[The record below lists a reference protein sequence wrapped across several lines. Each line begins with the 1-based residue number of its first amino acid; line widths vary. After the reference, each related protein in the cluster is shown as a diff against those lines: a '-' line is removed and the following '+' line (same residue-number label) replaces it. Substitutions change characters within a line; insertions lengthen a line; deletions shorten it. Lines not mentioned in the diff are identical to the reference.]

1 MNNEPVAWL
10 HIQGNH
16 FEASDR
22 QLFDDEIERGWEQK
36 PLYTH
41 PAKTLTDAE
50 LASLIK
56 ETHKSMGVN
65 NCTTFD
71 FIKAFLKKAQEK

>member
-1 MNNEPVAWL
+1 MTLAKPKDL
-10 HIQGNH
+10 TDCI
-16 FEASDR
+16 
-22 QLFDDEIERGWEQK
+22 